1 MKELT
6 FQDNE
11 IIVSKTDTN
20 GRITYGNDLF
30 LKMAG
35 YSEKELLGAPHN
47 IIRHPDM
54 PKVVFKLL
62 WETVRQGKEV
72 YAYVINKSKS
82 GDFYWVLANV
92 TPSYD
97 HNRNIIGY
105 HSVRRKPSPKA
116 ISTIKPLYK
125 ELLSAE
131 RSGGIHASEEMFS
144 DLLSTN
150 GGRYDKFILSI

>member
-1 MKELT
+1 MRELT

-11 IIVSKTDTN
+11 IIVSKTDTD
-20 GRITYGNDLF
+20 GRITYGNNLF

-54 PKVVFKLL
+54 PKIVFKLL

-72 YAYVINKSKS
+72 YAYVINKSKN
-82 GDFYWVLANV
+82 GDFYWVFANV

-105 HSVRRKPSPKA
+105 HSVRRKPSQKA
-116 ISTIKPLYK
+116 VNIIKPLYK
-125 ELLSAE
+125 ELLNAE
-131 RSGGIHASEEMFS
+131 KSGGLHTSEKMFN
-144 DLLSTN
+144 DLLSAN